1 MQANDAPGRS
11 HADGPTPD
19 TGAGEQ
25 RPSAQSQAVKWLA
38 QRELA
43 QQALQTKLQA
53 QGYAPEEVE
62 TALGQLKA
70 KGLVSD
76 ERVVETLV
84 NRRAGKLGASRLR
97 QEMQAKGVDPDL
109 VAQTMA
115 DLQDT
120 EFARARA
127 VWAKKFGQVAASSAE
142 RGKQARFLA
151 TRGFAADVV
160 RQVVSGLP
168 DPDEN

>member
-1 MQANDAPGRS
+1 MQANDEPGRS
-11 HADGPTPD
+11 HAGGPTPD

-25 RPSAQSQAVKWLA
+25 RPTAQSQAVKWLA

-97 QEMQAKGVDPDL
+97 QEMQAKGVDPGL

-115 DLQDT
+115 DLKDT
-120 EFARARA
+120 ELARARA
-127 VWAKKFGQVAASSAE
+127 VWAKKFGQVATSSAE

-151 TRGFAADVV
+151 TRGFAGDVV

-168 DPDEN
+168 DPEEN